1 MWVTI
6 QALHSVIKSI
16 NALSL
21 EEKHQ
26 LRLILD
32 EAIAQAEEND
42 WLEDDKTAS
51 EIPKV
56 REEYKSGEYI
66 VFSEYIAQK

>member
-1 MWVTI
+1 MT
-6 QALHSVIKSI
+6 QALHSAIESI

-26 LRLILD
+26 LWLILD

-42 WLEDDKTAS
+42 WLEDEQTTL
-51 EIPKV
+51 EIQDV
-56 REEYKSGEYI
+56 REEHQKGK
-66 VFSEYIAQK
+66 YIAMQA

>member
-1 MWVTI
+1 MT
-6 QALHSVIKSI
+6 QALHSAIESI

-26 LRLILD
+26 LWLILD
-32 EAIAQAEEND
+32 EAIAEAEEND

-51 EIPKV
+51 EIQKV

-66 VFSEYIAQK
+66 VFSEYLAQK

>member
-1 MWVTI
+1 MT
-6 QALHSVIKSI
+6 QALHSAIESI

-26 LRLILD
+26 LWLILD
-32 EAIAQAEEND
+32 EAIAEAEEND

-51 EIPKV
+51 EIQKV

-66 VFSEYIAQK
+66 VFSEYLAQKQL